1 MRTQASGFFR
11 EDFHHFCDESI
22 LICTELL
29 ASTGVHTPPYLAMK
43 HTVSKLVSVPTTQE
57 HPVSGHSPGH
67 RGLKSHDELDSAR
80 ASRLDA
86 EGDLRDLDG
95 WRDFLIL
102 FDIFWR
108 VLMAFG
114 GISGHWTLL
123 DFALVVL
130 GKSSFQNQSHRFLSV
145 GYCLPKDMSYFI
157 IFGVIVLNTVV
168 S

>member
-29 ASTGVHTPPYLAMK
+29 ASIRVHSPPYLAMK
-43 HTVSKLVSVPTTQE
+43 HSSELVSVPTTQE

-67 RGLKSHDELDSAR
+67 RGFKSHDELDSAR
-80 ASRLDA
+80 ASGLDG

-95 WRDFLIL
+95 WRMLKRL
-102 FDIFWR
+102 FDTFWLFHR
-108 VLMAFG
+108 SLLMAFG
-114 GISGHWTLL
+114 GVSGHWTLL

-130 GKSSFQNQSHRFLSV
+130 GKSSFQNQSHRFPFSGL
-145 GYCLPKDMSYFI
+145 L
-157 IFGVIVLNTVV
+157 LA
-168 S
+168 